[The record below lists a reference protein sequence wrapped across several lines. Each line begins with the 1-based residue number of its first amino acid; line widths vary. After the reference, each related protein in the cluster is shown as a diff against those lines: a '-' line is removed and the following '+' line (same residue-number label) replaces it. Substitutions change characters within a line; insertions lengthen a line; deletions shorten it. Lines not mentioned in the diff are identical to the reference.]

1 MTGPIV
7 EATGVTIAYGA
18 APPVVSE
25 ANFAIWPGQC
35 FALVGPS
42 GSGKTTMARALL
54 GLLPATA
61 RITGGLT
68 FEGQAVA
75 SLSEEALRQLRGL
88 RIGYVAQDPYQAC
101 NPVRPVHDHVAQAWQ
116 VHGTPCPDGM
126 VRARLDE
133 AGIVEAERAMWQA
146 PHQWSGGML
155 QRASIAAATAHRPS
169 LLIADEPTS
178 ALDSDRADA
187 IIAALKHGGGTIL
200 LISHDL
206 DLVMR
211 HADAIALCDHGRIV
225 ASGSPSHLLNE
236 NTHPAARR
244 LVAAMQHKPRFRPEI
259 SGRATPLV
267 EARNIAKS
275 FRRGRQ
281 NHVVLEEVSLDIRPG
296 EIVGIAGSSGCG
308 KSTLLRI
315 VAGLDAPDA
324 GIVVKAPELNRPG
337 AIMPIFQDP
346 VSSLDARWPVWRSV
360 TEPLT
365 ARHFPRTGPT
375 ERREKARH
383 ALDRVGLSRVDI
395 ESRPGELS
403 SGQCQRIA
411 IARALLAEPK
421 LIIAD
426 EPTSALD
433 TLSKHQVLDL
443 LNETA
448 ANGTAIQMVS
458 HDRATLSALANR
470 TLQMEKGRLAQL

>member
-1 MTGPIV
+1 MTIPVV
-7 EATGVTIAYGA
+7 EALGLTISYGA
-18 APPVVSE
+18 MPPVVVD
-25 ANFAIWPGQC
+25 ANFVIRPGQC

-42 GSGKTTMARALL
+42 GSGKTTIARALL
-54 GLLPATA
+54 GLLPPSA
-61 RITGGLT
+61 RIGGKLC
-68 FEGQAVA
+68 FEGQDVTA
-75 SLSEEALRQLRGL
+75 LDDTALRQLRGL

-101 NPVRPVHDHVAQAWQ
+101 NPVRPVHDHVAEAWT
-116 VHGTPCPDGM
+116 VHDLPCPANIVGE
-126 VRARLDE
+126 RLDQ
-133 AGIVEAERAMWQA
+133 AGIADVERAMWQA

-155 QRASIAAATAHRPS
+155 QRASIAAATAHRPT

-187 IIAALKHGGGTIL
+187 IIAALKAGGGTIL

-225 ASGSPSHLLNE
+225 ATGSAEELLNR
-236 NTHPAARR
+236 NAHLAAMMAARR
-244 LVAAMQHKPRFRPEI
+244 ERPAPPLAEALVT
-259 SGRATPLV
+259 AT
-267 EARNIAKS
+267 NIRKS

-281 NHVVLEEVSLDIRPG
+281 NHVVLEDVKLDIRPG
-296 EIVGIAGSSGCG
+296 EIVGIAGPSGCG

-315 VAGLDAPDA
+315 IAGLEAADEGRIEKSAA
-324 GIVVKAPELNRPG
+324 LGRPG

-365 ARHFPRTGPT
+365 ARRLGRM
-375 ERREKARH
+375 ERRERARQ
-383 ALDRVGLSRVDI
+383 ALSRVGLGSIDI
-395 ESRPGELS
+395 DSRPGELS
-403 SGQCQRIA
+403 SGQCQRICV
-411 IARALLAEPK
+411 ARALMAEPK

-443 LNETA
+443 FNETA
-448 ANGTAIQMVS
+448 ARGTALLMVS
-458 HDRATLSALANR
+458 HDRATLSSLANR
-470 TLQMEKGRLAQL
+470 ILRMERGRLVPIDPAAATGLRH